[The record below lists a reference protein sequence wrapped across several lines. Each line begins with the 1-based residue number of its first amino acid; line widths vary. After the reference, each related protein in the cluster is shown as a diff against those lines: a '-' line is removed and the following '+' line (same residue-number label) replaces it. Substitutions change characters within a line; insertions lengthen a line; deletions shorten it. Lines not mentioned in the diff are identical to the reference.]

1 MNIDQSALRNILTT
15 KAFPDLLRTENIS
28 IRVSV
33 LEDDK
38 YSGILPVKNVWEQ
51 TMCYFKCFTSFQSA
65 SYFPQPYTLFKVK

>member
-1 MNIDQSALRNILTT
+1 MNINQSALRNILTT

-33 LEDDK
+33 LGDDK
-38 YSGILPVKNVWEQ
+38 YSDMFPVKNVWEQ
-51 TMCYFKCFTSFQSA
+51 TMCYFKSFISFQSA